1 MITFGPV
8 PSRRLGKSLG
18 INNIASPKVC
28 SYACIY
34 CQAGKTFRKTLERE
48 SFFKPET
55 VYRSVGEH
63 LSNLSEND
71 RPDYLTFVSNGEPT
85 LDINLEE
92 SVKLVRSFGIPVAVI
107 TNGSLLSDPQ
117 VREALSAADWVS
129 VKTDAG
135 NPLIWGKINKPTE
148 EACFEE
154 HLKGVFT
161 FTTAYGGT
169 LCTET
174 MLIKGINDDR
184 KTIEE
189 IAGIIKRI
197 HPFRAYISIPTRP
210 ASEPSVRPA
219 DPEELTCAWNIFTS
233 SGISSELLTGFEG
246 TDAGS
251 SGNIYEDILSI
262 SAVHPLREDT
272 LSAMLGKSGADFSIV
287 ESLLKQNLLRRT
299 IYKGKKFYLREY
311 HLNH

>member
-34 CQAGKTFRKTLERE
+34 CQAGKTYRKTLRRE

-55 VYRSVGEH
+55 IYRAVGEH
-63 LSNLSEND
+63 LSSLAGTD

-85 LDINLEE
+85 LDMNLKE
-92 SVKLVRSFGIPVAVI
+92 SIKMVGSFGIPVAVI
-107 TNGSLLSDPQ
+107 TNGSLLSDPE
-117 VREALSAADWVS
+117 VTEALKRAAWVS

-135 NPLIWGKINKPTE
+135 NPQLWKKINKPHE
-148 EACFEE
+148 DAGFEE
-154 HLKGVFT
+154 YLQGVFS
-161 FTTAYGGT
+161 FAEKFKGI

-174 MLIKGINDDR
+174 MLIKGFNDDPESV
-184 KTIEE
+184 KG
-189 IAGIIKRI
+189 IAGIIRRMK
-197 HPFRAYISIPTRP
+197 PFRAYLAIPTRP
-210 ASEPSVRPA
+210 ASESSVRAACP
-219 DPEELTCAWNIFTS
+219 DELNRAWNIFSS
-233 SGISSELLTGFEG
+233 SGIACELLTGFEG
-246 TDAGS
+246 TDTGT

-272 LSAMLGKSGADFSIV
+272 LSAMLERNGADFSIV
-287 ESLLKQNLLRRT
+287 ESLLEQKLLKKT
-299 IYKGKKFYLREY
+299 TYKGKKFYLREY